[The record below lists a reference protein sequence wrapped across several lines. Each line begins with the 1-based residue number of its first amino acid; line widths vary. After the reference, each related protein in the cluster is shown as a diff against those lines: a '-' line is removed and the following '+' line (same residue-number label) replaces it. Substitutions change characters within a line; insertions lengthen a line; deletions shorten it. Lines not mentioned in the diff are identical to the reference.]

1 MTSDEIER
9 IHARC
14 VVRMWDDD
22 TDDESRLLLE
32 LVCDAMRDLRRTV
45 RRQDRT
51 IDELQK
57 RLVRQAASLER
68 AEYIAEVMHRAAFGG
83 QKGGAA

>member
-1 MTSDEIER
+1 MTSDEIQLV
-9 IHARC
+9 HARC
-14 VVRMWDDD
+14 VVRMWADD

-51 IDELQK
+51 IDELRQ
-57 RLVRQAASLER
+57 RLVAQAAALER
-68 AEYIAEVMHRAAFGG
+68 AEHVAEVMHRAAFGG